1 MIRLIHPSAAIT
13 VALFAWTAST
23 PARIRIETPRDG
35 ARPASAYIGIQGTGP
50 AGSAVELLDAS
61 KPVRTVRPEADG
73 HFECVLHLSP
83 GRHRI
88 KARLAANGS
97 PFTSIEVTMPA
108 NSPAPIRGAPYE
120 LLQTADILLS
130 HTPGSEQEEL
140 DAARY
145 THAALYLGPDAEG
158 TPMVAEAVTMERTA
172 AGNPLGA
179 LPLERTLIW
188 RGGAAVDIYRLRD
201 PLPFAQRDRIAEWAR
216 RRVTED
222 SAFWSVTEDFG
233 ALFRAWL
240 LWDQQRDQPRDKAEF
255 NRTLEKMAALKVSP
269 DRLNC
274 STLVWQAYWQ
284 ATKRHIDLSIPNRVT
299 FGGLSGRM
307 STRFLNRLR
316 PYLVLPDTFALT
328 GKLYK
333 VNGA

>member
-1 MIRLIHPSAAIT
+1 MRRPRGHSRSEASSPHRSTGGRTTGGRSVGRQQAERFCEGAAIRERVRSAQNT
-13 VALFAWTAST
+13 LVLLRERPFL
-23 PARIRIETPRDG
+23 RIHQG
-35 ARPASAYIGIQGTGP
+35 AQ
-50 AGSAVELLDAS
+50 
-61 KPVRTVRPEADG
+61 
-73 HFECVLHLSP
+73 
-83 GRHRI
+83 
-88 KARLAANGS
+88 
-97 PFTSIEVTMPA
+97 
-108 NSPAPIRGAPYE
+108 
-120 LLQTADILLS
+120 
-130 HTPGSEQEEL
+130 
-140 DAARY
+140 
-145 THAALYLGPDAEG
+145 
-158 TPMVAEAVTMERTA
+158 
-172 AGNPLGA
+172 
-179 LPLERTLIW
+179 
-188 RGGAAVDIYRLRD
+188 
-201 PLPFAQRDRIAEWAR
+201 RIAEWAR